1 MLYYSFLESENGTTK
16 ENIFLLINVD
26 KDIIV
31 NKSRKEAG

>member
-1 MLYYSFLESENGTTK
+1 MTK

-31 NKSRKEAG
+31 NKSRKEAGLGLGERQMKKT